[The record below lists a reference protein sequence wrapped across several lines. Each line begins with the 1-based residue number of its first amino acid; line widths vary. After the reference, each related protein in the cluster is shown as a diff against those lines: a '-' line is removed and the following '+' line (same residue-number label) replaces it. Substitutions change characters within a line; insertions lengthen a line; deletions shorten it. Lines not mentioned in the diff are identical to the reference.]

1 MLLIRQMLNLTIGV
15 YLNIAMDSYALNDF
29 FKLRQDL
36 LKNKGAGFYVN
47 AP

>member
-15 YLNIAMDSYALNDF
+15 YLNIAMDNHALNDF
-29 FKLRQDL
+29 CKLRQDL
-36 LKNKGAGFYVN
+36 LKNKGAGFYIN

>member
-15 YLNIAMDSYALNDF
+15 YLNIAMDNYALNDF
-29 FKLRQDL
+29 SKLRQDL

>member
-1 MLLIRQMLNLTIGV
+1 
-15 YLNIAMDSYALNDF
+15 MDNYALNDF
-29 FKLRQDL
+29 CKLRQDL